1 MAPVVRRGAD
11 DHRPVG
17 EGLQGD
23 RVLLGQGVGGGHR
36 HHDGFG
42 EHDGANGEVGLA
54 DGQPREHRVQ
64 LSGAQRTEGVSE
76 GEDTDPHLAVR
87 AALTGMRAKDIC
99 LALDIEPL
107 PKHVEGTR
115 AKLKRW

>member
-1 MAPVVRRGAD
+1 MVIGRPLGVWVGDEGVAPVVRRGAD

-17 EGLQGD
+17 EGLQAD

-42 EHDGANGEVGLA
+42 EHDGANGEIGLA

-76 GEDTDPHLAVR
+76 GEDTDPHPAVR
-87 AALTGMRAKDIC
+87 AALGQG
-99 LALDIEPL
+99 
-107 PKHVEGTR
+107 VE
-115 AKLKRW
+115 